1 MFCIIINPGYD
12 DVVEFDQIAI
22 VVLLA
27 AMLVAFASE
36 RWRVETV
43 AIGGLAAG
51 FALGLVPAESLFRGF
66 SSPAVVTV
74 VEILLI
80 VSVLSRSRLLDDMAR
95 RLALRVSSE
104 RAVLATLCATGAFIS
119 IFMNNIGALALMFPV
134 ALSLAQR
141 LGLPPGRVLM
151 ALSFATLLGGMCSL
165 TGTPANLVVNE
176 WMLSQSGQSMG
187 YFDLGAVGL
196 PMTIVGVA
204 WLALAAPRVFAR
216 FAPSTAEGDEADGQ
230 DRPRFL
236 AQRAVGASSDLI
248 GRKFAEIENMAD
260 IAIHGV
266 LRDGKHVFARRET
279 IALQSG
285 DMLLIEAEEETLER
299 LEAEARLA
307 SAPLSGDEEM
317 IAAVVMPESL
327 MVGSRVEDLDAMGGG
342 QARVTSLASRRGR
355 IEGRFGDLQ
364 ISTGDIVNLA
374 GSMDAVRTLARE
386 AGLLLLSPRRPVPRP
401 VPRGLAAGLFAAGV
415 AVTAFDLAPVEVAF
429 GGVVLALIV
438 TGLLDVRR
446 ALADINWR
454 IVVLLACMIP
464 LGLAVDAT
472 GAARVLADGIAGALP
487 ANSPIVVL
495 AAVLAMGVA
504 LTPFIDNVS
513 TAVVLSPIAAELAV
527 RTATPI
533 EPLLIAVAIGASIDF
548 LTPFGHHNNA
558 IVMGAGN
565 YRFSDFA
572 RLGAPLT
579 AICFVTAL
587 AGLALYL

>member
-1 MFCIIINPGYD
+1 MRILSYG

-27 AMLVAFASE
+27 TMLVAFASE

-43 AIGGLAAG
+43 AIGGLAIG
-51 FALGLVPAESLFRGF
+51 FALGLVPADSLFRGF

-80 VSVLSRSRLLDDMAR
+80 VSVLSRSRLIDDVAR
-95 RLALRVSSE
+95 RLALSVSSE
-104 RAVLATLCATGAFIS
+104 RGVLAALCATGAFIS
-119 IFMNNIGALALMFPV
+119 VFMNNIGALALMFPV
-134 ALSLAQR
+134 ALSLTQR

-176 WMLSQSGQSMG
+176 WMLSQSGRSMG

-196 PMTIVGVA
+196 PMTILGVA
-204 WLALAAPRVFAR
+204 WLALAAPRIFAR
-216 FAPSTAEGDEADGQ
+216 FAAIPMDSENDDTQGRQ
-230 DRPRFL
+230 RFL
-236 AQRAVGASSDLI
+236 AQRAVAAASDLI
-248 GRKFAEIENMAD
+248 GRKLAEIENSTD

-285 DMLLIEAEEETLER
+285 DMLLIEAEEQALER
-299 LEAEARLA
+299 LEAEAQLTGTRL
-307 SAPLSGDEEM
+307 SEDEEVV
-317 IAAVVMPESL
+317 AALVMPESL
-327 MVGSRVEDLDAMGGG
+327 MVGSRVEDLDAMANGL
-342 QARVTSLASRRGR
+342 AWITSLASRRGR
-355 IEGRFGDLQ
+355 VEGRFGDLQ
-364 ISTGDIVNLA
+364 FSTGDIVNLA
-374 GSMDAVRTLARE
+374 GSMDAIRSLARE
-386 AGLLLLSPRRPVPRP
+386 AGLLLMSPRRPVPRP
-401 VPRGLAAGLFAAGV
+401 VPRGLAVGLFAAGI

-429 GGVVLALIV
+429 GGVVLTLIV
-438 TGLLDVRR
+438 TGLLDIRR

-464 LGLAVDAT
+464 VGLAVDAT
-472 GAARVLADGIAGALP
+472 GAARVLADAIAEALP
-487 ANSPIVVL
+487 ANSPLLVL

-558 IVMGAGN
+558 IVMGVGN

>member
-1 MFCIIINPGYD
+1 M
-12 DVVEFDQIAI
+12 EFDQIAI
-22 VVLLA
+22 VALLTT
-27 AMLVAFASE
+27 MLVAFASE

-51 FALGLVPAESLFRGF
+51 FALGLVPADTLFRGF

-80 VSVLSRSRLLDDMAR
+80 VSVLSRSRVIDDVAR
-95 RLALRVSSE
+95 RFARSVSSE
-104 RAVLATLCATGAFIS
+104 YAVLATLCATGAFIS

-134 ALSLAQR
+134 ALSLTQR

-176 WMLSQSGQSMG
+176 WMLSQSGRSMG

-196 PMTIVGVA
+196 PMTIVGLA
-204 WLALAAPRVFAR
+204 WLALAAPRIFAR
-216 FAPSTAEGDEADGQ
+216 FAAIPIDSEIADAQ
-230 DRPRFL
+230 DRQRFL
-236 AQRAVGASSDLI
+236 AQRAVAASSDLV
-248 GRKFAEIENMAD
+248 GRKLAEIEDLTD

-266 LRDGKHVFARRET
+266 LRDGKHVFARREL
-279 IALQSG
+279 IAVQAG
-285 DMLLIEAEEETLER
+285 DMLLIEAEEDALEG
-299 LEAEARLA
+299 LEAEARLSGA
-307 SAPLSGDEEM
+307 HLSEDEEM
-317 IAAVVMPESL
+317 VAAVVMPESL
-327 MVGSRVEDLDAMGGG
+327 MVGSRVEDLDSMAGG

-364 ISTGDIVNLA
+364 LSTGDIVNLA
-374 GSMDAVRTLARE
+374 GSIGAIRSLARE
-386 AGLLLLSPRRPVPRP
+386 AGLLLLSPRRPAPRP
-401 VPRGLAAGLFAAGV
+401 VPRGLAVGLFAAGV
-415 AVTAFDLAPVEVAF
+415 TVTAFDLAPVEVAF

-438 TGLLDVRR
+438 TGLLDIRR

-472 GAARVLADGIAGALP
+472 GAARVLANGIAELLP
-487 ANSPIVVL
+487 TNSPVIVV
-495 AAVLAMGVA
+495 AAVLAMGIA

-579 AICFVTAL
+579 AICFATAL